1 MQVRLQQQ
9 NTEPAVLSQEKAIQG
24 SRQQN
29 TERAVPLQ
37 GRTAHRSMA
46 TETEPVV
53 LAGACT
59 ESRLFGDRKQNRQ
72 CQSGSGQCRS
82 VCATEHRTSGACAGV
97 GIASSQVSWRRQ
109 KVIPW
114 RNPFNWGCNGCRSG
128 PARLLVLH
136 IRQLS
141 GASAVAWALTE
152 ARVLS
157 EQSLMLQRLTVP
169 GRSWMLRESLGEP
182 DGCGRSTCQHS
193 VHPKP
198 EKPKWEPRITSLV
211 ERACKLVLQSIWR

>member
-1 MQVRLQQQ
+1 MHRKSVIRRQKRELAVPIWERALQVSLVRQ
-9 NTEPAVLSQEKAIQG
+9 NTEPAVPA
-24 SRQQN
+24 
-29 TERAVPLQ
+29 
-37 GRTAHRSMA
+37 
-46 TETEPVV
+46 
-53 LAGACT
+53 
-59 ESRLFGDRKQNRQ
+59 
-72 CQSGSGQCRS
+72 
-82 VCATEHRTSGACAGV
+82 
-97 GIASSQVSWRRQ
+97 QVSWRRQ

-114 RNPFNWGCNGCRSG
+114 RNPFNWGCDGCRSG

-182 DGCGRSTCQHS
+182 DGCGRSMCQHS

-198 EKPKWEPRITSLV
+198 EKPKWEPRITGLV